1 MIKRF
6 VKDRIKAVLR
16 NVGYDLR
23 PFDKDSNPDA
33 LLLKALTLFKTDL
46 VLDVGANRGQF
57 AVELRSVGYRGKI
70 VSFEPLS
77 AEHEALTMAAR
88 DDALWQISP
97 RCAIGDRDGSIKIN
111 IAANSGSSS
120 VLPMLDLHAT
130 AAPESIYIGE
140 ELVPIYTLDIL
151 APQYLKES
159 RSPILKMDTQ
169 GFEWEVLDGSY
180 EVLPR
185 IHGIICELSLAQL
198 YGGARLW
205 IDMVRR
211 IEKEGF
217 TLWSIH
223 PGFSDPRSGRMLQV
237 DATFFRV

>member
-1 MIKRF
+1 MIKRY
-6 VKDRIKAVLR
+6 VKDRIKAGLR
-16 NVGYDLR
+16 NIGYDLR

-33 LLLKALTLFKTDL
+33 LLLKALTMFKTDL

-57 AVELRSVGYRGKI
+57 AAELRSVGYRGRI

-77 AEHEALTMAAR
+77 AEHGCLSKAAS
-88 DDALWQISP
+88 DDALWQVSP

-120 VLPMLDLHAT
+120 VLPMLELHAT

-140 ELVPIYTLDIL
+140 ELVPIYTLDTL
-151 APQYLKES
+151 APQYLKGS

-169 GFEWEVLDGSY
+169 GFEWEVLDGSH

-185 IHGIICELSLAQL
+185 LRGIICELSLAQL
-198 YGGARLW
+198 YGGSRLW
-205 IDMVRR
+205 MDMVQR
-211 IEKEGF
+211 IEKGGF
-217 TLWSIH
+217 TLWSIL
-223 PGFSDPRSGRMLQV
+223 PGFSDPRNGRMLQV